1 MVLFWGYI
9 VVFVV
14 KKRSINGNPWHE
26 QKDTIF
32 RDTSGISPTDV
43 IRGNFSSSFRRT
55 GGDGSSG
62 SMRPGEA
69 VEAYQLREPSA
80 LYGGHFGVKK
90 EGIGT
95 ENTYYWNVYD
105 E

>member
-14 KKRSINGNPWHE
+14 KKRIINGNPWQE

-43 IRGNFSSSFRRT
+43 IRGNVYSSFQRT
-55 GGDGSSG
+55 GGDGFSG
-62 SMRPGEA
+62 SMRPGDA
-69 VEAYQLREPSA
+69 MA
-80 LYGGHFGVKK
+80 
-90 EGIGT
+90 
-95 ENTYYWNVYD
+95 
-105 E
+105 

>member
-14 KKRSINGNPWHE
+14 KKRIINGNPWQE

-43 IRGNFSSSFRRT
+43 IRGNFS
-55 GGDGSSG
+55 
-62 SMRPGEA
+62 
-69 VEAYQLREPSA
+69 
-80 LYGGHFGVKK
+80 
-90 EGIGT
+90 
-95 ENTYYWNVYD
+95 
-105 E
+105 